1 MKESTNRYCRP
12 NFKDFIKKNEVVR
25 LATDVYETVPK
36 ILFRQTA
43 DKIIATVDYKG
54 IWFGRSIITMTLNP
68 TDPHRIEYFLGLMNS
83 KYMEYVYRQLVN
95 EEGRVYPQ
103 VKLTKVKRLPLRI
116 IDFSKVEEKAIH
128 DQIVSLVTLL
138 INLYSR
144 IDFTPN
150 QKELTKRT
158 IQVTEDRIN
167 EIVNHLY
174 EVTDDE
180 LVLIKQSTVTF

>member
-68 TDPHRIEYFLGLMNS
+68 TDPHRIEYFW
-83 KYMEYVYRQLVN
+83 V
-95 EEGRVYPQ
+95 
-103 VKLTKVKRLPLRI
+103 
-116 IDFSKVEEKAIH
+116 
-128 DQIVSLVTLL
+128 
-138 INLYSR
+138 
-144 IDFTPN
+144 
-150 QKELTKRT
+150 
-158 IQVTEDRIN
+158 
-167 EIVNHLY
+167 
-174 EVTDDE
+174 
-180 LVLIKQSTVTF
+180 